1 MKPACEQCIY
11 YRPGRYV
18 HTGQCTRF
26 IAYRG
31 RGRVVYDFVDSVR
44 LDAHRCGPEGKLFA
58 SLQKN
63 VRRPAQFK
71 SLFAEDDEE

>member
-1 MKPACEQCIY
+1 M
-11 YRPGRYV
+11 
-18 HTGQCTRF
+18 
-26 IAYRG
+26 
-31 RGRVVYDFVDSVR
+31 YDFVDSVR